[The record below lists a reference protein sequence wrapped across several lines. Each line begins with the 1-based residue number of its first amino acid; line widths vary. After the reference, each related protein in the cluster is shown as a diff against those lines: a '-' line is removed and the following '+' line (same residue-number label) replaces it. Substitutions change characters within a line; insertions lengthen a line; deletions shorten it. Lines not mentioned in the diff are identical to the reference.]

1 MNVKAA
7 LLSALNPVNLPSV
20 SMESA
25 DVADGKTKV
34 EKEIEIYGT
43 MRNMDDLDAATH
55 WEIQEQWGL
64 YVPGSNDNAGSGNV
78 RIRMSQRSSGEPVYV
93 LTTKVKASAG
103 NLECEAPSSPDMFQL
118 FKILA
123 SSGLRKKRYYFPIAG
138 TEMEFE
144 VDVFT
149 GPTGAPVP
157 HVKID
162 LELRGTVP
170 PDFDLS
176 SITLPFE
183 MSDIRII
190 RPGHKNDED
199 LAYVREL
206 FKTQYDLPNQC
217 KNVASME
224 EMAPPGCECGK
235 CGWGSGTC
243 PGVIERK
250 EQEAAIDAKASK
262 ANLIAHKDK
271 LIDLSNRCSGMA
283 GALSYNDTRR
293 ESVIKS
299 SLHELTTAIT
309 AGLMTLNKDDG
320 DHEYR

>member
-1 MNVKAA
+1 MNLKHA
-7 LLSALNPVNLPSV
+7 LISALNPVDLPVV
-20 SMESA
+20 SMEA
-25 DVADGKTKV
+25 IDEADGVTKV

-43 MRNMDDLDAATH
+43 MRNMDDLDGATG

-64 YVPGSNDNAGSGNV
+64 YVPGCDDNAGSGNV
-78 RIRMSQRSSGEPVYV
+78 RIRMSQRPTGEPKYV

-103 NLECEAPSSPDMFQL
+103 NLECELATSPDMFQL

-123 SSGLRKKRYYFPIAG
+123 SAGLRKKRYYFPIAG

-170 PDFDLS
+170 ADFDLS
-176 SITLPFE
+176 TITLPFE
-183 MSDIRII
+183 MTDIRII

-199 LAYVREL
+199 LAYVRQL

-217 KNVASME
+217 KNVASLE
-224 EMAPPGCECGK
+224 EFPPPGCSCGK

-243 PGVIERK
+243 PAETEKRAAV
-250 EQEAAIDAKASK
+250 EAADLLKPTTTLRAHQDALVA
-262 ANLIAHKDK
+262 
-271 LIDLSNRCSGMA
+271 LSNSASEIGS
-283 GALSYNDTRR
+283 ALSYNDSRA
-293 ESVIKS
+293 EGDIKIVLS
-299 SLHELTTAIT
+299 EVTTTIS
-309 AGLMTLNKDDG
+309 AGLARINKDDG